1 MAIFRKRTPAICDDN
16 MKWILKAL
24 YSVKQVR
31 HTKLYG
37 ITYIWNLK
45 AIENKLKTKFT
56 GTVGK

>member
-1 MAIFRKRTPAICDDN
+1 MAIFRKGTPSICDDN
-16 MKWILKAL
+16 MKWILRAL

-45 AIENKLKTKFT
+45 TIENKLKTEFT
-56 GTVGK
+56 ETVEK